1 MPSPPKAFTLI
12 ELLIV
17 VAIIGI
23 LAAIAVPNF
32 LNAQMRA
39 KLSRVKADFRTIS
52 TAMSMY
58 QLDNNAYMP
67 DPGGPC
73 IDVIAYARLTT
84 PVSYMTSIES
94 FKDFFTSETPTG
106 AIGAACAWNYY
117 DYGMVPYITE
127 SGVGYVVISFGP
139 DLDLDMGW
147 NSTSMEILKT
157 GDARRSTFLYNPSNG
172 LVSSGDLILTAL
184 RVHND

>member
-1 MPSPPKAFTLI
+1 MKEKKAFTLI

-39 KLSRVKADFRTIS
+39 KITRVKADFRTIS
-52 TAMSMY
+52 TGFSMY
-58 QLDNNAYMP
+58 QLDRNSYPP

-73 IDVIAYARLTT
+73 VDWQAYARLTT
-84 PVSYMTSIES
+84 PIAYVSSLEMFRDY
-94 FKDFFTSETPTG
+94 FTNEGAEG
-106 AIGAACAWNYY
+106 AIGAACDLTFY
-117 DYGMVPYITE
+117 DYGQVPYIAE

-139 DLDLDMGW
+139 DRDLDMGW
-147 NSTSMEILKT
+147 NATSMDALKSME
-157 GDARRSTFLYNPSNG
+157 GNRLTFLYDSSNG
-172 LVSSGDLILTAL
+172 LVTSGDLILTAL
-184 RVHND
+184 GVHNR

>member
-1 MPSPPKAFTLI
+1 MNMRKGFTLI

-32 LNAQMRA
+32 LNAQLRA
-39 KLSRVKADFRTIS
+39 KIARVQADFRSIDTGMQS
-52 TAMSMY
+52 Y
-58 QLDNNAYMP
+58 LLDNNAFPP

-73 IDVIAYARLTT
+73 VDVIAYARLTT
-84 PVSYMTSIES
+84 PIAYMTSVAV
-94 FKDFFTSETPTG
+94 FKDYFTNESAEG

-139 DLDLDMGW
+139 DRDLDMGW
-147 NSTSMEILKT
+147 NTTSMNAMKQHDTKAL
-157 GDARRSTFLYNPSNG
+157 SFLYQPSNG
-172 LVSSGDLILTAL
+172 VNSSGDIILTAIGL
-184 RVHND
+184 QN